1 MNSSPKIAWSI
12 VLIILFAHVCFQYYL
27 LLDVANG
34 RYTYHVDN
42 AWRALSA
49 YKWSKSPF
57 ITYNPVRFPLEF
69 ALYGTVLK
77 FWHDI
82 PLALATV
89 TIAFSTGIVF
99 LIFLLTRFLFKDD
112 RGAIVASLFA
122 AFIPSALL
130 GSIGCM
136 SEIIMCFW
144 ILGGIYFYLRFE
156 GALFSPESKPSWGRL
171 YASSIFFLLASA
183 QRAEGWGFV
192 ICYLALL
199 IILYWKM
206 RKQTGI
212 PLSPLTFHLLICA
225 VISVIFIPFYMI
237 YAHQRAGQAL
247 RFVDHYLSDFARQ
260 GEVAP
265 RLLVYPLHL
274 FRLEP
279 LLVLLGILG
288 ILCIFKVKK
297 TLLIKYLLF
306 LGLAF
311 TGYELSDLIVGADVA
326 PTRAM
331 FIVAFL
337 LCPLTGLSW
346 HRLWSKQKPLGY
358 LLLVII
364 LINTG
369 FNISKAIPPVRDYTH
384 WEGDI
389 DILGKYLKRMDSS
402 LSPGE
407 NILVELG
414 DRWAVPSEY
423 YLFYYVPER
432 LTFDKGGAWCPAWKK
447 VLFTRNFRETYL
459 GFPEKMREG
468 DTDSLFDKP
477 EAELEQ
483 VLRNGR
489 VSFVVTTSEA
499 GTRKMSK
506 LCRRQEKIGRYTV
519 FIPDQS

>member
-1 MNSSPKIAWSI
+1 MKSSFKIAGI
-12 VLIILFAHVCFQYYL
+12 ILLIILFVHVCFQYYL
-27 LLDVANG
+27 LLDIANG
-34 RYTYHVDN
+34 RYSYHVDN

-69 ALYGTVLK
+69 ALYGTVLT

-89 TIAFSTGIVF
+89 TIFFSAGIVF
-99 LIFLLTRFLFKDD
+99 FVFLLSRVLFKDD

-156 GALFSPESKPSWGRL
+156 SSLFSPESKPSWGRL
-171 YASSIFFLLASA
+171 YAASVFFLLASA

-199 IILYWKM
+199 GILYREI

-212 PLSPLTFHLLICA
+212 PRGHRIFPFFICG

-237 YAHQRAGQAL
+237 YAYQRTGQAL

-265 RLLVYPLHL
+265 RLLVYPVHL
-274 FRLEP
+274 FRMEP

-297 TLLIKYLLF
+297 KLLIRYLLF

-311 TGYELSDLIVGADVA
+311 LGYELSDLIVGADLA

-331 FIVAFL
+331 FIIAFL
-337 LCPLTGLSW
+337 LCPLAGLSW
-346 HRLWSKQKPLGY
+346 HRLWTKQKLLGY
-358 LLLVII
+358 LLLVVIM
-364 LINTG
+364 INIG
-369 FNISKAIPPVRDYTH
+369 FNISKTIPPVRGYAH
-384 WEGDI
+384 WEGDV
-389 DILGKYLKRMDSS
+389 DILGTYLRRMSSS

-414 DRWAVPSEY
+414 DRWPIPSEY

-432 LTFDKGGAWCPAWKK
+432 LTFDKGGAWCPSWKQ
-447 VLFTRNFRETYL
+447 VLFTRNFRDTYL

-477 EAELEQ
+477 ETELEQ

-489 VSFVVTTSEA
+489 AAFVVTITEA
-499 GTRKMSK
+499 AGRKMGMIFQQK
-506 LCRRQEKIGRYTV
+506 KQIGQYTI
-519 FIPDQS
+519 FSQHD